1 MVGAVSVEKSPLT
14 RDQMAAVLAQHLED
28 GSIVNLGIGIPTGVS
43 NFLRPEQEIVLTS
56 ENGVIGYGRLAGA
69 GEEDPDV
76 VNASATQSVTL
87 NEGAAIVHHADSFA
101 LIRRGLVDVTC
112 LGAYQV
118 APDGSFAN
126 WKTTNEEWNNLGG
139 IGGAM
144 DLVATAKQ
152 IWLAMEHT
160 TREGQPRLLE
170 RCTLPVTSPR
180 NVTLIVTDIA
190 VIAVRDGR
198 FVLEEHAPGYN
209 PEEIASLTD
218 APLEV
223 SPTLREVAV

>member
-1 MVGAVSVEKSPLT
+1 MTEKQPLN
-14 RDQMAAVLAQHLED
+14 RDQMAAVLAQRLAD

-69 GEEDPDV
+69 GEEDPDI

-87 NEGAAIVHHADSFA
+87 NPGAAIVHHADSFA

-112 LGAYQV
+112 LGAYEV

-144 DLVATAKQ
+144 DLAACSKQ
-152 IWLAMEHT
+152 IFLALEHT
-160 TREGQPRLLE
+160 TRDGEPRLVKK
-170 RCTLPVTSPR
+170 CALPVTAPAG
-180 NVTLIVTDIA
+180 VTLVVTNIA
-190 VIAVRDGR
+190 VVVVRDGK
-198 FVLEEHAPGYN
+198 FILEEHAPGYSA
-209 PEEIASLTD
+209 EDIQAVTG

-223 SPTLREVAV
+223 SPDFRQVSV

>member
-1 MVGAVSVEKSPLT
+1 MTEKQPLN
-14 RDQMAAVLAQHLED
+14 RDQMAAVLAQRLAD

-87 NEGAAIVHHADSFA
+87 NPGAAIVHHADSFA

-112 LGAYQV
+112 LGAYEV

-144 DLVATAKQ
+144 DLASCSKQ
-152 IWLAMEHT
+152 IYLALEHT
-160 TREGQPRLLE
+160 TRDGEPRLVKK
-170 RCTLPVTSPR
+170 CALPVTAPAG
-180 NVTLIVTDIA
+180 VTLVVTNIA
-190 VIAVRDGR
+190 VVVVKDGK
-198 FVLEEHAPGYN
+198 FILEEHAPGYSA
-209 PEEIASLTD
+209 EDIQAVTG

-223 SPTLREVAV
+223 SPNFRQVSV

>member
-1 MVGAVSVEKSPLT
+1 MTEKQPLN
-14 RDQMAAVLAQHLED
+14 RDQMAAVLAQRLAD

-69 GEEDPDV
+69 GEEDPDI

-87 NEGAAIVHHADSFA
+87 NPGAAIVHHADSFA

-112 LGAYQV
+112 LGAYEV

-144 DLVATAKQ
+144 DLASCSKQ
-152 IWLAMEHT
+152 IFLALEHT
-160 TREGQPRLLE
+160 TRDGEPRLVKK
-170 RCTLPVTSPR
+170 CALPVTAPAG
-180 NVTLIVTDIA
+180 VTLVVTNIA
-190 VIAVRDGR
+190 VVVVKDGK
-198 FVLEEHAPGYN
+198 FILEEHAPGYSA
-209 PEEIASLTD
+209 EDIQAVTG

-223 SPTLREVAV
+223 SPNFRQVSV

>member
-1 MVGAVSVEKSPLT
+1 MTEKQPLN
-14 RDQMAAVLAQHLED
+14 RDQMAAVLAQRLED

-69 GEEDPDV
+69 GEEDPDI

-87 NEGAAIVHHADSFA
+87 NPGAAIVHHADSFA

-112 LGAYQV
+112 LGAYEV

-144 DLVATAKQ
+144 DLAACSKQ
-152 IWLAMEHT
+152 IFLALEHT
-160 TREGQPRLLE
+160 TRDGEPRLVKK
-170 RCTLPVTSPR
+170 CALPVTAPAG
-180 NVTLIVTDIA
+180 VTLVVTNIA
-190 VIAVRDGR
+190 VVVVRDGK
-198 FVLEEHAPGYN
+198 FILEEHAPGYSA
-209 PEEIASLTD
+209 EDIQAVTG

-223 SPTLREVAV
+223 SPNFRQVSV

>member
-1 MVGAVSVEKSPLT
+1 MTEKQPLN
-14 RDQMAAVLAQHLED
+14 RDQMAAVLAQHLGD
-28 GSIVNLGIGIPTGVS
+28 GWIVNLGIGIPTGVS

-69 GEEDPDV
+69 GEEDPDI

-87 NEGAAIVHHADSFA
+87 NPGAAIVHHADSFA
-101 LIRRGLVDVTC
+101 LIRRGMVDVTC

-144 DLVATAKQ
+144 DLAACSKQ
-152 IWLAMEHT
+152 IYLALEHT
-160 TREGQPRLLE
+160 TRDGEPRLMQK
-170 RCTLPVTSPR
+170 CSLPVTAPAG
-180 NVTLIVTDIA
+180 VTLVVTNIA
-190 VIAVRDGR
+190 VVAVRDGK
-198 FVLEEHAPGYN
+198 FILEQHAPGYTA
-209 PEEIASLTD
+209 EEIQAVTG
-218 APLEV
+218 APLEI
-223 SPTLREVAV
+223 SPNFRQVNV

>member
-1 MVGAVSVEKSPLT
+1 MTEKQPLN
-14 RDQMAAVLAQHLED
+14 RDQMAAVLAQRLAD

-87 NEGAAIVHHADSFA
+87 NPGAAIVHHADSFA

-112 LGAYQV
+112 LGAYEV

-144 DLVATAKQ
+144 DLASCSKQ
-152 IWLAMEHT
+152 IFLALEHT
-160 TREGQPRLLE
+160 TRDGEPRLVKK
-170 RCTLPVTSPR
+170 CALPVTAPAG
-180 NVTLIVTDIA
+180 VTLVVTNIA
-190 VIAVRDGR
+190 VVVVRDGK
-198 FVLEEHAPGYN
+198 FILEEHAPGYSA
-209 PEEIASLTD
+209 EEIQAVTG
-218 APLEV
+218 APLEISPNFRQV
-223 SPTLREVAV
+223 SV

>member
-1 MVGAVSVEKSPLT
+1 MTEKQPLN
-14 RDQMAAVLAQHLED
+14 RDQMAAVLAQRLAD

-87 NEGAAIVHHADSFA
+87 NPGAAIVHHADSFA

-112 LGAYQV
+112 LGAYEV

-144 DLVATAKQ
+144 DLAACSKQ
-152 IWLAMEHT
+152 IFLALEHT
-160 TREGQPRLLE
+160 TRDGEPRLVKK
-170 RCTLPVTSPR
+170 CALPVTAPAG
-180 NVTLIVTDIA
+180 VTLVVTNIA
-190 VIAVRDGR
+190 VVVVKDGK
-198 FVLEEHAPGYN
+198 FILEEHAPGYSA
-209 PEEIASLTD
+209 EDIQAVTG
-218 APLEV
+218 APLEISPNFRQV
-223 SPTLREVAV
+223 SV

>member
-1 MVGAVSVEKSPLT
+1 MTEKQPLN
-14 RDQMAAVLAQHLED
+14 RDQMAAVLAQRLAD

-69 GEEDPDV
+69 GEEDPDI

-87 NEGAAIVHHADSFA
+87 NPGAAIVHHADSFA

-112 LGAYQV
+112 LGAYEV

-144 DLVATAKQ
+144 DLAACSKQ
-152 IWLAMEHT
+152 IFLALEHT
-160 TREGQPRLLE
+160 TRDGEPRLVKK
-170 RCTLPVTSPR
+170 CALPVTAPAG
-180 NVTLIVTDIA
+180 VTLVVTNIA
-190 VIAVRDGR
+190 VVSVRDGK
-198 FVLEEHAPGYN
+198 FILEEHAPGYSA
-209 PEEIASLTD
+209 EDIQAVTG
-218 APLEV
+218 APLEISPDFRQV
-223 SPTLREVAV
+223 SV

>member
-1 MVGAVSVEKSPLT
+1 MTEKQPLN
-14 RDQMAAVLAQHLED
+14 RDQMAAVLAQRLAD

-87 NEGAAIVHHADSFA
+87 NPGAAIVHHADSFA

-112 LGAYQV
+112 LGAYEV

-144 DLVATAKQ
+144 DLAACSKQ
-152 IWLAMEHT
+152 IFLALEHT
-160 TREGQPRLLE
+160 TRDGEPRLVKK
-170 RCTLPVTSPR
+170 CALPVTAPAG
-180 NVTLIVTDIA
+180 VTLVVTNIAVVVVTDGKFI
-190 VIAVRDGR
+190 
-198 FVLEEHAPGYN
+198 LEEHAPGYSA
-209 PEEIASLTD
+209 EDIQAVTG
-218 APLEV
+218 APLEISPNFRQV
-223 SPTLREVAV
+223 SV

>member
-1 MVGAVSVEKSPLT
+1 MTEKQPLN
-14 RDQMAAVLAQHLED
+14 RDQMAAVLAQRLED
-28 GSIVNLGIGIPTGVS
+28 GAIVNLGIGIPTGVS

-87 NEGAAIVHHADSFA
+87 NPGAAIVHHADSFA

-112 LGAYQV
+112 LGAYEV

-144 DLVATAKQ
+144 DLAACSKQ
-152 IWLAMEHT
+152 IFLALEHT
-160 TREGQPRLLE
+160 TRDGEPRLVKK
-170 RCTLPVTSPR
+170 CALPVTAPSG
-180 NVTLIVTDIA
+180 VTLVVTNIA
-190 VIAVRDGR
+190 VVVVKDGK
-198 FVLEEHAPGYN
+198 FILEEHAPGYSA
-209 PEEIASLTD
+209 EDIQAVTG

-223 SPTLREVAV
+223 SPNFRQVSV

>member
-1 MVGAVSVEKSPLT
+1 MTEKQPLN
-14 RDQMAAVLAQHLED
+14 RDQMAAVLAQRLAD

-87 NEGAAIVHHADSFA
+87 NPGAAIVHHADSFA

-112 LGAYQV
+112 LGAYEV

-144 DLVATAKQ
+144 DLAACSKQ
-152 IWLAMEHT
+152 IFLALEHT
-160 TREGQPRLLE
+160 TRDGEPRLVKK
-170 RCTLPVTSPR
+170 CALPVTAPAG
-180 NVTLIVTDIA
+180 VTLVVTNIA
-190 VIAVRDGR
+190 VVVVRDGK
-198 FVLEEHAPGYN
+198 FILEEHAPGYSA
-209 PEEIASLTD
+209 EDIQAVTG
-218 APLEV
+218 APLEISPNFRQV
-223 SPTLREVAV
+223 SV

>member
-1 MVGAVSVEKSPLT
+1 MTEKQPLN
-14 RDQMAAVLAQHLED
+14 RDQMAAVLAQRLKD

-87 NEGAAIVHHADSFA
+87 NPGAAIVHHADSFA

-112 LGAYQV
+112 LGAYEV

-144 DLVATAKQ
+144 DLAACSKQ
-152 IWLAMEHT
+152 IFLALEHT
-160 TREGQPRLLE
+160 TRDGEPRLVKK
-170 RCTLPVTSPR
+170 CALPVTAPAG
-180 NVTLIVTDIA
+180 VTLVVTNLA
-190 VIAVRDGR
+190 VVVVKDGK
-198 FVLEEHAPGYN
+198 FILEEHAPGYSA
-209 PEEIASLTD
+209 EDIQAVTG
-218 APLEV
+218 APLDV
-223 SPTLREVAV
+223 SPNFRQVSV